1 MPLPSSMSEAQE
13 LGKFFKHIWGDTHG
27 YVYLPTL
34 NRETGQWRKV
44 FFEWPLHEASII
56 QHVTTAA
63 AMGLDS
69 YYSPALY
76 KDHSSATKDNI
87 LGVNVLWSEFDGNA
101 PSHWDGSESAPAQDG
116 PSEGPSGAYEG
127 PLPPPSL
134 RVQTSLDGHEHVYWR
149 LDNTVTNTQW
159 IDDKNKAI
167 TYSLRSDTSGW
178 DATQILRP
186 PFTLNT
192 KRDLPVTI
200 VEVNDNVYEVDNF
213 KFLKPPV
220 QLVSEAIESIEIKEL
235 PDIGSLIA
243 KYRWP
248 EDAYAMFRD
257 SNIPEGSRSDALMR
271 LGYFCCE
278 MGMTDTETYAVL
290 INADDRWGKYKN
302 RADRKRRLA
311 DIINRARAKHPYASI
326 DTTFAALHEEIDG
339 HVVVEVE
346 QGRPLLYSLGEFME
360 ADFKV
365 EWAIEGLLEQ
375 GGYGMV
381 AAMPGVGKTQFSI
394 QLACMAAL
402 AQPFVGWNIPKQNK
416 VAIMSLEMSP
426 VALKM
431 FMTTIMQQYTD
442 EEKVILNENI
452 YILPWGEPIQFTKPE
467 GYANVVSYL
476 DQIKPDAV
484 IIDSISKLTSD
495 ELNEKVTKE
504 ITKGLAAIRRRYGC
518 FAWLIHHNRK
528 ASENNKKPTGLADV
542 YGSQYITAEMTSCL
556 VLWHDQKT
564 RQIEVI
570 PVKMRLSELR
580 KPFYIIRNENLH
592 FTLGGDIEENAAML
606 SNLDKFTE
614 GALYDKLD
622 DDKGPAADLSL
633 GI

>member
-1 MPLPSSMSEAQE
+1 MPLPSSMGDEAQE
-13 LGKFFKHIWGDTHG
+13 LSRFFKNIWGETHG
-27 YVYLPTL
+27 FVYLPTL
-34 NRETGQWRKV
+34 NRETGEWRKV
-44 FFEWPLHEASII
+44 FFEWPLHEPHII
-56 QHVTTAA
+56 QHVTTASA
-63 AMGLDS
+63 RGLDS

-76 KDHSSATKDNI
+76 KDHSSPTKDNI
-87 LGVNVLWSEFDGNA
+87 LGVRVLWSEFDGNA
-101 PSHWDGSESAPAQDG
+101 PAHWDGPEAGVAVEG
-116 PSEGPSGAYEG
+116 ASEGPSGAYKG
-127 PLPPPSL
+127 PLPAPSI
-134 RVQTSLDGHEHVYWR
+134 RVQTSKDGHEHVYWK
-149 LDNTVTNTQW
+149 LDDLVTDTQW

-200 VEVNDNVYEVDNF
+200 VEETERSYSQNTF
-213 KFLKPPV
+213 AFLKPPI

-235 PDIGSLIA
+235 PKLDELIA

-248 EDAYAMFRD
+248 DEAYAMFKD
-257 SNIPEGSRSDALMR
+257 SNIPEGHRSDALMR
-271 LGYFCCE
+271 LGYYCCE
-278 MGMTDTETYAVL
+278 MGMNDTETYAVL
-290 INADDRWGKYKN
+290 LNADDRWGKYKN

-311 DIINRARAKHPYASI
+311 DIINRARAKHPYATI

-339 HVVVEVE
+339 HEVVEVE
-346 QGRPLLYSLGEFME
+346 KGRPLLYTLGEFME

-365 EWAIEGLLEQ
+365 EWAIEGLLEV

-402 AQPFVGWNIPKQNK
+402 GKPIVGWDIPKQNK
-416 VAIMSLEMSP
+416 MAIMSLEMSP

-431 FMTTIMQQYTD
+431 FLTTIMQEYTT
-442 EEKVILNENI
+442 EEREILNENI

-467 GYANVVSYL
+467 GFQNVISYL
-476 DQIKPDAV
+476 DQIKPDGI

-495 ELNEKVTKE
+495 ELNEKITKE

-556 VLWHDQKT
+556 VLWYDQKT

-570 PVKMRLSELR
+570 PVKMRLAELR

-606 SNLDKFTE
+606 SNLHSLAEAVTSDNID
-614 GALYDKLD
+614 GD
-622 DDKGPAADLSL
+622 DGKADLAL
-633 GI
+633 GV